1 MFLWELMKLG
11 YICMCAKLL
20 QSCLT
25 LCALINCSSSGSS
38 VHGDFPSKNT
48 RVNCHALLQGIF
60 PIQGL
65 NSHLL
70 YLLHWQVDSLS
81 LVSLGKL
88 VYVSNVEQLHRM
100 DLINVSSLKISS
112 FIWGLI
118 FILSN
123 IINITHKE

>member
-1 MFLWELMKLG
+1 MFLWELMKLA
-11 YICMCAKLL
+11 YIRTCAKLL

-25 LCALINCSSSGSS
+25 LCAPKNYSSPGSS
-38 VHGDFPSKNT
+38 VRRDSPCKNT
-48 RVNCHALLQGIF
+48 RVDYHALLQGIF

-81 LVSLGKL
+81 LVSPGKP
-88 VYVSNVEQLHRM
+88 VYVLNVEQLHRM
-100 DLINVSSLKISS
+100 DLINVSSLQIST
-112 FIWGLI
+112 FVWGLI